1 MVKLKTLIVKSLG
14 ICCTIAVMSFTGCAP
29 TDTITLTEADIVNM
43 TYEQDSSA
51 LDNVEMEEYS
61 ISLPENGYVG
71 AFCIYGSTV
80 YYTVS
85 FGDYLMSPGQEGAK
99 KFEPQYNT
107 QIRTFAN
114 GQDVLLY
121 QYNETFCVE
130 ITDMYCNGEFLIWED
145 YGVESDWSVK
155 CLPLTLEESGEPE
168 TIINAQSIPG
178 DFWSITPVLTED
190 KVYWYHQGDDE
201 AILYQYDL
209 KKKEMEEIRDG
220 LTLSSP
226 YEHVSIVNGVCT
238 TYEEKRGQTKIRME
252 EIDSQNTAVL
262 LVDGKVQNPICNGD
276 ICVWEA
282 EEDILYIHLLEK
294 GVTERIDI
302 RPQHIFSYGLIGNY
316 VIVNCKGDAGA
327 YCYDVKNKIYESLD
341 SSAKVQ
347 YLYTFQG
354 QEDNVYM
361 EIVDED
367 EAFKIKNV
375 KIDKGAAH

>member
-226 YEHVSIVNGVCT
+226 YEHVSIVNGVRT

-282 EEDILYIHLLEK
+282 EEDILYIHLL
-294 GVTERIDI
+294 V
-302 RPQHIFSYGLIGNY
+302 
-316 VIVNCKGDAGA
+316 
-327 YCYDVKNKIYESLD
+327 
-341 SSAKVQ
+341 
-347 YLYTFQG
+347 
-354 QEDNVYM
+354 
-361 EIVDED
+361 
-367 EAFKIKNV
+367 
-375 KIDKGAAH
+375 